1 MRCSKYY
8 LVPAPL
14 PYRVSWSRKARRSHE
29 AGFEVRTTTDLYK
42 LLGLPREATQDDIR
56 KAHRKLVREYH
67 PDANPGD
74 RSSEELFREVQ
85 RAYEVLSDPEK
96 RQDYDKRLSASTR
109 RSSGKPRA
117 RASRK
122 TGGES
127 AAPSVD
133 LSDILR
139 KLTDLSSER
148 SGAHN
153 EGSFQLRGEEV
164 ARLAK
169 VLGVDMSRISELLGK
184 DITRLSKLV
193 GENIKMNAKVNLDD
207 ARSGE
212 RESGRKRSGAS
223 NERREKKVKGPKAQR
238 KEKRVRGP
246 KAQRRMKD
254 R

>member
-1 MRCSKYY
+1 
-8 LVPAPL
+8 VP
-14 PYRVSWSRKARRSHE
+14 
-29 AGFEVRTTTDLYK
+29 TTTDLYK
-42 LLGLPREATQDDIR
+42 LLGVPRGATQDDIR
-56 KAHRKLVREYH
+56 KAHRKLVRKYH

-74 RSSEELFREVQ
+74 HSSEEHFREVQ
-85 RAYEVLSDPEK
+85 SAYEVLSDPEK
-96 RQDYDKRLSASTR
+96 RRDYDKRLSTSTR

-127 AAPSVD
+127 AAPPVE
-133 LSDILR
+133 LSDLLR

-148 SGAHN
+148 SGGHK
-153 EGSFQLRGEEV
+153 EGSIQLRGEEI

-169 VLGVDMSRISELLGK
+169 LLGVDMSRISELLGK

-193 GENIKMNAKVNLDD
+193 GENIKMNAKVNLGA
-207 ARSGE
+207 ARSGGYRSTGE
-212 RESGRKRSGAS
+212 RVSGGKRSGGS
-223 NERREKKVKGPKAQR
+223 NEPREKKVKGPKAQR

-246 KAQRRMKD
+246 KAQRSRKD